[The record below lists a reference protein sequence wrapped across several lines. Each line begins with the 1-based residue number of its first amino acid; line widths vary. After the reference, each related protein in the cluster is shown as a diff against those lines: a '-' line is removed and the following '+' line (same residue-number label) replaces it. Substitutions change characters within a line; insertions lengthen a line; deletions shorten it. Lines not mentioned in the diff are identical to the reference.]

1 MWRHAALGFLCAW
14 ATALHAE
21 PGASAGHAPAGELVL
36 DAFPPAPS
44 RAWEVLTEAPERPD
58 ADERALGL
66 VGSVGRHYTRARG
79 PVSEVCTVE
88 VWSFAQPEQ
97 AERVRAEIARP
108 NWWGRTAGSALVL
121 AHGVRLERNHGS
133 RHELSPDCSAL
144 AEAAHA
150 RAVATLRGRRAD

>member
-1 MWRHAALGFLCAW
+1 MWRRAALGLLCAW
-14 ATALHAE
+14 ATAVQAE
-21 PGASAGHAPAGELVL
+21 PGGPAALAPAGETVL

-88 VWSFAQPEQ
+88 LWSFARPEQ
-97 AERVRAEIARP
+97 AERVRAEIAQP
-108 NWWGRTAGSALVL
+108 NWWGRTAGTALVL
-121 AHGVRLERNHGS
+121 AHSVRLERNRGT
-133 RHELSPDCSAL
+133 RRELSPDCSAL